1 MADHSFKIW
10 LRIFFAGMLISFLGT
25 LPLGTLNI
33 AAMQI
38 ALTDGFR
45 PALYFALGALLV
57 EVIFVRVSLV
67 AMHWV
72 TRHKRLFG
80 LLEWIA
86 VVVVAALAI
95 SSFRAAMDPEVEKNV
110 ILSNTIHRFWLGV
123 MLSAVNPLQIPFWFG
138 WSAVLFS
145 KKILTPDNSRYNIY
159 ILGIGLGTLAGNM
172 VFILGGKYITEYF
185 DASQQVINLVIGA
198 IFAVTAI
205 LLAIKRIFKRRNN
218 KQEDVPTTEA

>member
-1 MADHSFKIW
+1 MADQSLKIW
-10 LRIFFAGMLISFLGT
+10 LRLFFAGMLISFLGT

-145 KKILTPDNSRYNIY
+145 KKILSPDNRRYNVY

-198 IFAVTAI
+198 IFAVTAV
-205 LLAIKRIFKRRNN
+205 LLAIKRLFKRRKN
-218 KQEDVPTTEA
+218 

>member
-1 MADHSFKIW
+1 MADQSLKIW
-10 LRIFFAGMLISFLGT
+10 LRLFFAGMLISFLGT

-145 KKILTPDNSRYNIY
+145 KKILTPNNRRYNIY

-198 IFAVTAI
+198 IFAVTAV
-205 LLAIKRIFKRRNN
+205 LLAIKRLFKRRKN
-218 KQEDVPTTEA
+218 